1 MATKRWCKYIC
12 MIIIALILVN
22 FFHIFKIKQGFE
34 EHLVSTASEWIFS
47 ILLMIF
53 LLTFVI
59 DFRKIKIQHPV
70 VIDSSYNE
78 NTIENK
84 I

>member
-1 MATKRWCKYIC
+1 MATERWCKYMR

-22 FFHIFKIKQGFE
+22 FFIFKIKQGFE